1 MKDVDDRLF
10 YQALTSKW
18 TADKGSF
25 ITFFV
30 IAIPYALLANKE
42 SVLHWVDAVA
52 LISTFALSFF
62 VFGLT
67 VWGLLGIRKY
77 LTSRPLLAGETIL
90 ITGIGGVLQG
100 ISSSLLMRPFGLVDA
115 LPMWVRIIDGTI
127 LGSIWL
133 PIIALVRYNLLAY
146 SAFKKNHVEE
156 LEHYAN
162 LTLLQSDLH
171 NEIADEIATNAEA
184 EVQDGLDALYREVE
198 LISLGMQNPHLAA
211 QGIRETAEDHLRPL
225 SHKYWKESSQLQRT
239 DLPIK
244 YQNLTP
250 KGFLRNLWTALK
262 FYHVD
267 PLTFAIGCLAYS
279 APLTLRNHP
288 NIGGILTVFWLFM
301 GNLGLQSIGEFCAIK
316 LHAFENTFRLSVTLF
331 TILLPVSPLH
341 PVISFL
347 FPESVTPDFP
357 VRVTLA
363 LETLAVAILL
373 TAAKSAVLTKRSAKR
388 AFTADVRWGE
398 IQTDFETA
406 VRSLQL
412 RKWAHFVHGELKARF
427 LAIAVLL
434 DQAHFADDTMAKKR
448 AIEAARDLLRQP
460 VRPAEA
466 QRHSLQEE
474 LNFRAELWDSVIPI
488 QLKFDVQSQIP
499 WPIVEQC
506 GLVVEEAINNALQHG
521 AAHGVDISVHELPD
535 TSLEI
540 IISNEGSAVGDHIP
554 GIGSS
559 IYDHATG
566 GDWSLTTNA
575 HNQTQLHLRI
585 ATTQPG

>member
-10 YQALTSKW
+10 NQALTSKW
-18 TADKGSF
+18 AADKGTF
-25 ITFFV
+25 ITSLSVSIPFV
-30 IAIPYALLANKE
+30 LLENPDA
-42 SVLHWVDAVA
+42 VLHWADALA
-52 LISTFALSFF
+52 LIGTFAISFMA
-62 VFGLT
+62 FGLT
-67 VWGLLGIRKY
+67 VWGLLGLRKY

-100 ISSSLLMRPFGLVDA
+100 ISSSLLMGSFGLVDA

-133 PIIALVRYNLLAY
+133 PIIALVRYTLLTY

-171 NEIADEIATNAEA
+171 NEIADEIAANAEA

-198 LISLGMQNPHLAA
+198 LISLGRQDPHLAA
-211 QGIRETAEDHLRPL
+211 QNIRESAENHLRPL
-225 SHKYWKESSQLQRT
+225 SHKYWKESSHLQRT
-239 DLPIK
+239 DLSEK
-244 YQNLTP
+244 YQKLTP
-250 KGFLRNLWTALK
+250 KGFLRNLWIALK
-262 FYHVD
+262 NYHID

-279 APLTLRNHP
+279 APLILRNYP
-288 NIGGILTVFWLFM
+288 NIGGVLAVLWLFIA
-301 GNLGLQSIGEFCAIK
+301 NLGLQSIGEFCAIK
-316 LHAFENTFRLSVTLF
+316 LHAFENTIRLSVTLL
-331 TILLPVSPLH
+331 TVLVPVSPSH
-341 PVISFL
+341 PIATL
-347 FPESVTPDFP
+347 IFPMTVTPDFP
-357 VRVTLA
+357 VRVMLA
-363 LETLAVAILL
+363 LETFAVAILL

-388 AFTADVRWGE
+388 AFAADVRWGE

-406 VRSLQL
+406 VRALQL
-412 RKWAHFVHGELKARF
+412 RKWAHFVHGELKAKF
-427 LAIAVLL
+427 LAIAMLL
-434 DQAHFADDTMAKKR
+434 DQAHFANDTMAKER

-488 QLKFDVQSQIP
+488 QLKFGVQSQIP

-540 IISNEGSAVGDHIP
+540 IISNEGSAVGNHIP

-559 IYDHATG
+559 IYDQATG

>member
-198 LISLGMQNPHLAA
+198 LISLGRQNPHLAA
-211 QGIRETAEDHLRPL
+211 QGIR
-225 SHKYWKESSQLQRT
+225 
-239 DLPIK
+239 
-244 YQNLTP
+244 
-250 KGFLRNLWTALK
+250 
-262 FYHVD
+262 
-267 PLTFAIGCLAYS
+267 
-279 APLTLRNHP
+279 
-288 NIGGILTVFWLFM
+288 
-301 GNLGLQSIGEFCAIK
+301 
-316 LHAFENTFRLSVTLF
+316 
-331 TILLPVSPLH
+331 
-341 PVISFL
+341 
-347 FPESVTPDFP
+347 
-357 VRVTLA
+357 
-363 LETLAVAILL
+363 
-373 TAAKSAVLTKRSAKR
+373 
-388 AFTADVRWGE
+388 
-398 IQTDFETA
+398 
-406 VRSLQL
+406 
-412 RKWAHFVHGELKARF
+412 
-427 LAIAVLL
+427 
-434 DQAHFADDTMAKKR
+434 
-448 AIEAARDLLRQP
+448 
-460 VRPAEA
+460 
-466 QRHSLQEE
+466 
-474 LNFRAELWDSVIPI
+474 
-488 QLKFDVQSQIP
+488 
-499 WPIVEQC
+499 
-506 GLVVEEAINNALQHG
+506 
-521 AAHGVDISVHELPD
+521 
-535 TSLEI
+535 
-540 IISNEGSAVGDHIP
+540 
-554 GIGSS
+554 
-559 IYDHATG
+559 
-566 GDWSLTTNA
+566 
-575 HNQTQLHLRI
+575 
-585 ATTQPG
+585 

>member
-10 YQALTSKW
+10 HQALTSKW
-18 TADKGSF
+18 TTDNGTF
-25 ITFFV
+25 ITSLSVSIPFV
-30 IAIPYALLANKE
+30 LLENRDA
-42 SVLHWVDAVA
+42 VLHWADAVA
-52 LISTFALSFF
+52 LIGTFTISFMA
-62 VFGLT
+62 FGLT

-90 ITGIGGVLQG
+90 ITGIGGVIQG

-133 PIIALVRYNLLAY
+133 PIIALVRYTLLTY

-184 EVQDGLDALYREVE
+184 EVQDGLDALYRDVE
-198 LISLGMQNPHLAA
+198 LISLGRQDPHLAA
-211 QGIRETAEDHLRPL
+211 QNIRETVEDHLRPL
-225 SHKYWKESSQLQRT
+225 SHKYWKESSHLQRT
-239 DLPIK
+239 DLSEK
-244 YQNLTP
+244 YQKLTP
-250 KGFLRNLWTALK
+250 KGFLRNLWIALK
-262 FYHVD
+262 NYHID

-279 APLTLRNHP
+279 APLILRNHP

-316 LHAFENTFRLSVTLF
+316 FHTFENTIRLSVTLF
-331 TILLPVSPLH
+331 TILVPVSPVH
-341 PVISFL
+341 PVTSFL

-357 VRVTLA
+357 VRVTVA

-373 TAAKSAVLTKRSAKR
+373 TAAKSAVLTKKSAKR

-412 RKWAHFVHGELKARF
+412 RKWAHFLHGELKAKF
-427 LAIAVLL
+427 LAIAMLL

-499 WPIVEQC
+499 WPIVEAC

-540 IISNEGSAVGDHIP
+540 IISNEGSAVGTHIP

>member
-10 YQALTSKW
+10 NQALTSKLA
-18 TADKGSF
+18 ADKGTF
-25 ITFFV
+25 ITSLSVSIPFV
-30 IAIPYALLANKE
+30 LLENRDA
-42 SVLHWVDAVA
+42 VLHWADAVA
-52 LISTFALSFF
+52 LIGTFTISFMA
-62 VFGLT
+62 FGLT

-100 ISSSLLMRPFGLVDA
+100 ISSSLLMGSFGLVDA

-133 PIIALVRYNLLAY
+133 PIIALVRYTLRTY
-146 SAFKKNHVEE
+146 RAFKKIHVEE

-162 LTLLQSDLH
+162 LTLLQSDLY

-198 LISLGMQNPHLAA
+198 LISLGRQDPHLAA
-211 QGIRETAEDHLRPL
+211 QNIRESAENHLRSL
-225 SHKYWKESSQLQRT
+225 SHKYWKESSHLQRT
-239 DLPIK
+239 DLSEK
-244 YQNLTP
+244 YQKLTP
-250 KGFLRNLWTALK
+250 KGFLRNLWIALK
-262 FYHVD
+262 NYHID

-279 APLTLRNHP
+279 APLILRNYP
-288 NIGGILTVFWLFM
+288 NIGGVLAVLWLFIA
-301 GNLGLQSIGEFCAIK
+301 NLGLQSIGEFCAIK
-316 LHAFENTFRLSVTLF
+316 LHAFENTIRLSVTLL
-331 TILLPVSPLH
+331 TVLVPVSPSH
-341 PVISFL
+341 PIATL
-347 FPESVTPDFP
+347 IFPMTVTPDFP
-357 VRVTLA
+357 VRVMLA
-363 LETLAVAILL
+363 LETFAVAIVL

-388 AFTADVRWGE
+388 AFAADVRWSE

-412 RKWAHFVHGELKARF
+412 RKWAHFVHGELKAKF
-427 LAIAVLL
+427 LAIAMLL
-434 DQAHFADDTMAKKR
+434 DQAHFANDAMAKER

-521 AAHGVDISVHELPD
+521 VAHGVDISVHELPD

-540 IISNEGSAVGDHIP
+540 IISNEGSAVDNHIP